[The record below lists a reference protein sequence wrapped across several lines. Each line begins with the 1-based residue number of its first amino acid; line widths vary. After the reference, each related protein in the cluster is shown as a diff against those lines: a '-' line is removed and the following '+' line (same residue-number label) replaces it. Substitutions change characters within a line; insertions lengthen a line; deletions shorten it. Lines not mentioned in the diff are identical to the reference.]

1 MTKPIDRA
9 ALKAQTRE
17 LLQTAQVS
25 PKGMTALYCIC
36 LFLLSLMEA
45 LFPGPELVSTFLSIL
60 TTLAGWILAAGFALY
75 CMDIRRRERSEY
87 AYNPQNRQALLG
99 LFCEGLIN
107 HAVLLRFEADD
118 LNVLCRTFHAA
129 HGDFNFHG
137 CAGAFTVLFPGVTA
151 NDGTNAAEQRGT
163 NNSASES
170 ALCDSIA
177 VLQQLIVNDVGE
189 AENMRMLFTADSDR
203 GIPQLLI
210 LVNTEH
216 PGYLLCNRECG

>member
-87 AYNPQNRQALLG
+87 AV
-99 LFCEGLIN
+99 LFEHRDQPVCVPVV
-107 HAVLLRFEADD
+107 HAVCIPRHHRLL
-118 LNVLCRTFHAA
+118 
-129 HGDFNFHG
+129 
-137 CAGAFTVLFPGVTA
+137 P
-151 NDGTNAAEQRGT
+151 
-163 NNSASES
+163 
-170 ALCDSIA
+170 
-177 VLQQLIVNDVGE
+177 LQL
-189 AENMRMLFTADSDR
+189 RPL
-203 GIPQLLI
+203 
-210 LVNTEH
+210 
-216 PGYLLCNRECG
+216 